1 MLCWFLPYN
10 NKNQPQLYL
19 LPLELPSPPH
29 SQVITECQGNDREKG
44 IKILPLDGRSVSH
57 IVRRACGRGEV
68 VMAIFRNSLP
78 HRGSKLHLDMVMCL
92 IIPVFEDFQGLIIL
106 LVLLHGSCVPGYL

>member
-57 IVRRACGRGEV
+57 IVRRACGRADS
-68 VMAIFRNSLP
+68 VMAIFGKYNLP
-78 HRGSKLHLDMVMCL
+78 TQPHNTHS
-92 IIPVFEDFQGLIIL
+92 IPKQFV
-106 LVLLHGSCVPGYL
+106 SAK

>member
-1 MLCWFLPYN
+1 M
-10 NKNQPQLYL
+10 
-19 LPLELPSPPH
+19 
-29 SQVITECQGNDREKG
+29 
-44 IKILPLDGRSVSH
+44 
-57 IVRRACGRGEV
+57 